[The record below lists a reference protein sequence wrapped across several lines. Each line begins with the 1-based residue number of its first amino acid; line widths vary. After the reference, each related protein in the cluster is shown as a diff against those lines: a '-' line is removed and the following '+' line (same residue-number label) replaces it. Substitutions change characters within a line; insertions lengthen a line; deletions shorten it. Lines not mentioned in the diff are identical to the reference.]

1 MGARPAGSDEII
13 PSWAPDRDALAWS
26 ANGIVL
32 LEDGAEPVDLPSP
45 EGVPEWSP
53 DGRLLATA
61 TDEGLYVM
69 DLTGA
74 VQATVGGASVRPVGV
89 FAWQALT
96 R

>member
-45 EGVPEWSP
+45 EGVNPEWSP

-61 TDEGLYVM
+61 TDEGLVRHGSHGRG
-69 DLTGA
+69 TGDR
-74 VQATVGGASVRPVGV
+74 GRRVRPPGRRLRL
-89 FAWQALT
+89 AGG
-96 R
+96 

>member
-26 ANGIVL
+26 AN
-32 LEDGAEPVDLPSP
+32 
-45 EGVPEWSP
+45 
-53 DGRLLATA
+53 GRLLATA